1 MSKIYLKVPQISK
14 SLLTRTFKQC
24 LRKRFQ
30 ACCSTSPTNETPEN
44 TQSFTISNANPGF
57 LEGKFMAT
65 DKFGKLYI
73 DVPFDIHIESLN
85 PDKYPEMNKMFVK
98 LFYDLQPDE
107 KVDSSV
113 LVALRQCYTFNV
125 NFKDKKEFT
134 AKGHFNSKVE
144 YPVKCVVQLPMKFDL
159 DVTARGCRTHIE
171 KMESEKI
178 TVKSKSERAASTQSI
193 CTLKN
198 IKCGTVEVEGTDCD
212 VTSEKLLQGNS
223 KITIKGQGN
232 ISAERLQGLTIQC
245 QTDNGSISATSVY
258 GENNS
263 FHSNTGNISLNNCHG
278 KTEVKVNSGD
288 LKIDG
293 LEGDFNGAVN
303 EGNTDL
309 YITKPENIAITTNTG
324 NITLKVQGEVNASF
338 DLSGSKVTYD
348 SSLLFND
355 VKFSED
361 DPRSFKGN
369 LGEGGGNISA
379 TSSSG
384 SIDVEAFDWLKSLN
398 LKRGE

>member
-1 MSKIYLKVPQISK
+1 MSQIYLKVPQISK

-24 LRKRFQ
+24 LRKKFQ
-30 ACCSTSPTNETPEN
+30 ACCSTSSANEN
-44 TQSFTISNANPGF
+44 TQTFSISNTNPGF

-65 DKFGKLYI
+65 DKFGKLNI

-98 LFYDLQPDE
+98 LFYVLQPDE

-113 LVALRQCYTFNV
+113 LVALRQCYTFSM
-125 NFKDKKEFT
+125 NFQDKKEFT

-159 DVTARGCRTHIE
+159 DVTARGCRTTIE
-171 KMESEKI
+171 KMESERI
-178 TVKSKSERAASTQSI
+178 TVKAKSERAASTQSV

-198 IKCGTVEVEGTDCD
+198 VKCGTVEVQGTDCD

-223 KITIKGQGN
+223 KIILKGQGN
-232 ISAERLQGLTIQC
+232 ITTERLLGLTIQC
-245 QTDNGSISATSVY
+245 QTENGGISATSVY

-263 FHSNTGNISLNNCHG
+263 FHSNTGNISLSNCHG

-293 LEGDFNGAVN
+293 LEGDFNGTVN
-303 EGNTDL
+303 EGNSDL
-309 YITKPENIAITTNTG
+309 YITKPENIAMTTNKG
-324 NITLKVQGEVNASF
+324 NIALKVQGEVNASF
-338 DLSGSKVTYD
+338 DLNGSKVTYD
-348 SSLLFND
+348 TSLSFNEL
-355 VKFSED
+355 KFSED
-361 DPRSFKGN
+361 DPRSFKGS

-379 TSSSG
+379 TTASG
-384 SIDVEAFDWLKSLN
+384 SINVESFDWLKSLN
-398 LKRGE
+398 LKSGE